1 MVYLAEY
8 KVVEVTQLDLYESA
22 DGNEPEEFKSSLN
35 EFCPKGWEIVSARF
49 LAGQD
54 SHRTLVVLSR

>member
-1 MVYLAEY
+1 MAEY
-8 KVVEVTQLDLYESA
+8 KVVEVTHLDLREPA
-22 DGNEPEEFKSSLN
+22 DGNEPKEFKSSLN

-54 SHRTLVVLSR
+54 SHKTVVVLSR